1 MAVRTKGPQELPAL
15 LILPGTP
22 ETFLPFTIGDIPW
35 VMPDNS
41 SLGEIIQY
49 AAIRRASL
57 SQWTDISGM
66 RILSKAQS
74 DEYPVL
80 RSVPRLGAQK
90 HPGEY
95 CLFVI
100 MLASKASCGKAKS

>member
-41 SLGEIIQY
+41 ALGEIIQY

-74 DEYPVL
+74 NEYPVL
-80 RSVPRLGAQK
+80 RFVPATFRSTETSWRVLSF
-90 HPGEY
+90 
-95 CLFVI
+95 CDNV
-100 MLASKASCGKAKS
+100 S